1 MTAVDL
7 RVLAAGKGPLSAK
20 KLKQIQR
27 WLDADWESHDIDRDA
42 VKLIQRLLDTI
53 APQKAT

>member
-7 RVLAAGKGPLSAK
+7 RVLAADKGPLSAK

-53 APQKAT
+53 TPRK

>member
-7 RVLAAGKGPLSAK
+7 RVLAAGQGPLSAT

-27 WLDADWESHDIDRDA
+27 WLDADWESHDVDRDA
-42 VKLIQRLLDTI
+42 VKLIRRLLETI
-53 APQKAT
+53 NPRK